1 MNRVGTFP
9 SSQKEHVFFFKYVLS
24 QTTNMKLLR
33 AFDVFAVIYRLP
45 VRCAA
50 GYVNTASSQR
60 TAVRLLSLYST
71 VITAVRLL
79 SLYSTVI
86 TENSRLTYCAV
97 VKPQTQ
103 APGLGPRLLLVKPV
117 YPPSTH
123 LYFSTFPETGPNFTL
138 FVSFEPS
145 TRYSWAGQCRAA
157 VLILHI
163 FSYYICSRFCT
174 IESVIS
180 TYVIQ
185 EWTTFWCILRF
196 CEQKGTLCT
205 LQFDFC

>member
-1 MNRVGTFP
+1 
-9 SSQKEHVFFFKYVLS
+9 
-24 QTTNMKLLR
+24 
-33 AFDVFAVIYRLP
+33 
-45 VRCAA
+45 
-50 GYVNTASSQR
+50 
-60 TAVRLLSLYST
+60 
-71 VITAVRLL
+71 
-79 SLYSTVI
+79 
-86 TENSRLTYCAV
+86 
-97 VKPQTQ
+97 
-103 APGLGPRLLLVKPV
+103 
-117 YPPSTH
+117 

-157 VLILHI
+157 VLMLHI

-174 IESVIS
+174 IESVLS